1 MSTATTLQIDSTS
14 SEQTEQLAEKLGA
27 KLHGGEVIELVSDLG
42 GGKTTFTRGL
52 VRGTGSTDQVA
63 SPTFM
68 LSREYAAPEFTIAH
82 FDFYRLGEAGIVAD
96 ELAEVIGDPKYVSV
110 VEWGE
115 IVHDVLP
122 ENRLTI
128 HIAQTGEDTRQ
139 LLFEYP
145 LALAYLVENLT

>member
-96 ELAEVIGDPKYVSV
+96 ELAEGIGDPKYVSV

>member
-1 MSTATTLQIDSTS
+1 
-14 SEQTEQLAEKLGA
+14 
-27 KLHGGEVIELVSDLG
+27 
-42 GGKTTFTRGL
+42 
-52 VRGTGSTDQVA
+52 
-63 SPTFM
+63 M